1 MHGLRAKSQVDPPSH
16 SKPRQIITS
25 VTLYAA
31 TVELKSPGI
40 NTILDVMNALEV
52 HEPTKDEDASAA
64 ASRV

>member
-1 MHGLRAKSQVDPPSH
+1 MHGLRAKSQIDPPSH

-25 VTLYAA
+25 SLYAA
-31 TVELKSPGI
+31 TVELNSPGI
-40 NTILDVMNALEV
+40 DTILDVMNALEV